1 MADPTLNRPPDWL
14 RPADIR
20 QADYRIRRNEPP
32 LWQVMRRAYDISTV
46 PQSLIDSSNPQTG
59 DCLVD
64 RYGYAAELRAIA
76 EEVDRRVAQC
86 LDDDPVEIA
95 TWLRTEA
102 DRAEAGG

>member
-1 MADPTLNRPPDWL
+1 MNDTNR
-14 RPADIR
+14 
-20 QADYRIRRNEPP
+20 P

-76 EEVDRRVAQC
+76 DEARRRYE
-86 LDDDPVEIA
+86 DNDPAISLIA
-95 TWLRTEA
+95 WLELEA
-102 DRAEAGG
+102 DRAEAGSAVDCPEPTP

>member
-1 MADPTLNRPPDWL
+1 MADPTPNRPPLWVL
-14 RPADIR
+14 MPEAFTNSAKKGGPAWTCRDG
-20 QADYRIRRNEPP
+20 
-32 LWQVMRRAYDISTV
+32 T
-46 PQSLIDSSNPQTG
+46 
-59 DCLVD
+59 
-64 RYGYAAELRAIA
+64 AAELRAIA